1 MMLGAAMMSEI
12 GAGIDSN
19 GSTRGVEGV
28 MGIDGGVADTKNEG
42 GGTLGSLA
50 VGDDVVVFFLWA

>member
-1 MMLGAAMMSEI
+1 MLCAAMLGGI
-12 GAGIDSN
+12 CAGIGSN

>member
-1 MMLGAAMMSEI
+1 MLGAAMLSEI
-12 GAGIDSN
+12 GAGIGSN
-19 GSTRGVEGV
+19 GNTRGIEGV